1 MRNIYPIIAASILLI
16 SSSTADENLCPCKFD
31 GNDDLQNCRV
41 YGQIGDDKLI
51 PWYLASQDCL
61 DAHNIK
67 ISAIPSYTLESMCN
81 PPNSNAF
88 VNYLKFEVRGYI
100 HYGIGINCIYITSCA
115 LLLYFN
121 LHSQPLPLQ
130 V

>member
-81 PPNSNAF
+81 PPNAYAF
-88 VNYLKFEVRGYI
+88 VNYLKFEVRGYN
-100 HYGIGINCIYITSCA
+100 HYDRYQLHIYHFMCTLT
-115 LLLYFN
+115 LL
-121 LHSQPLPLQ
+121 
-130 V
+130 